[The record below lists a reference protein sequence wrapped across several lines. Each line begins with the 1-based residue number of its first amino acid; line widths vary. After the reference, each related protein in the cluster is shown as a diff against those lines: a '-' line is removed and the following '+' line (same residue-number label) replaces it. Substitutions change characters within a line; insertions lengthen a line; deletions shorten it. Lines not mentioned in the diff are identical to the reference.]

1 MTAAARSGR
10 MIATAEDWLWARG
23 KCFADHE
30 VRAVALESSALQRK
44 AENCW
49 QLPFQSYINMLR

>member
-1 MTAAARSGR
+1 